1 MVSFKASFWLMLL
14 CVVAYLF
21 IVALH
26 SLSGFPRLELTGLS
40 TVTAVFAGVAA
51 CLLVCVLT
59 RT

>member
-1 MVSFKASFWLMLL
+1 MLL